1 MIFDQL
7 SFLCLPQD
15 TTSIFAASPHI
26 RPPQDTTASMASHS
40 GFLSRALLSSEP
52 VVYYVLYLIYLA
64 NVSLSDFLALFWIL
78 LLTAPSAR
86 SCKVRESVIHL
97 LATLLGVLRRAFLLL
112 YQRTSFATLLLVF
125 QSTSFTAAAN
135 NNNNFLIRTNSNCH
149 YNSNYLLDAALH
161 TTTVTGVS
169 TGIPTMA
176 TPTATW
182 IDLHQI
188 YFRFG
193 EHYNPNYDKFHRAL
207 DMAYSITL
215 PDIDVLFSDGS
226 TRATFNTDAVQILRN
241 EIIKLIEPL
250 AIATVDKT
258 EITPILNSLPISSR
272 HNNGLL
278 HPVRTSAQ
286 LESCCTFALS
296 LSPKIVVLTLGISVL
311 HFTLIPNPR
320 NFSDMS
326 LSPFLSPKAP
336 APPAPAAPA
345 GDALA
350 SIAGTVPVTNIFNY
364 RALPSDVRLRFDLHA
379 GRKMMARCVMDVEF
393 ESTIPNMTDPS
404 GATIRTTLSYLDPPV
419 TGDRLITRDGSVFH
433 LAPQGNEGAKEFLK
447 HV

>member
-64 NVSLSDFLALFWIL
+64 NVSLSDFLALLWIL

-161 TTTVTGVS
+161 TTTVTGMTTDNAESPLNTALHTTTVTGVS
-169 TGIPTMA
+169 TGNPTLA
-176 TPTATW
+176 PHTW
-182 IDLHQI
+182 VTSNSFSIDP
-188 YFRFG
+188 Y
-193 EHYNPNYDKFHRAL
+193 A
-207 DMAYSITL
+207 
-215 PDIDVLFSDGS
+215 
-226 TRATFNTDAVQILRN
+226 
-241 EIIKLIEPL
+241 
-250 AIATVDKT
+250 
-258 EITPILNSLPISSR
+258 
-272 HNNGLL
+272 
-278 HPVRTSAQ
+278 
-286 LESCCTFALS
+286 
-296 LSPKIVVLTLGISVL
+296 
-311 HFTLIPNPR
+311 
-320 NFSDMS
+320 
-326 LSPFLSPKAP
+326 
-336 APPAPAAPA
+336 
-345 GDALA
+345 
-350 SIAGTVPVTNIFNY
+350 
-364 RALPSDVRLRFDLHA
+364 
-379 GRKMMARCVMDVEF
+379 
-393 ESTIPNMTDPS
+393 
-404 GATIRTTLSYLDPPV
+404 TTLSNNN
-419 TGDRLITRDGSVFH
+419 R
-433 LAPQGNEGAKEFLK
+433 K
-447 HV
+447 